1 MASSTETVIR
11 FVLPGTPRA
20 KERPRHRVLTRGNG
34 EIVRNKNGKP
44 IVTTYTPKQTGEEE
58 FAFRMIAAAAMEG
71 RRPFEGEIE
80 LKLCAYRRIPE
91 SWSKKKQADALAD
104 RIRPTPK
111 PDIDN
116 TMKLIDG
123 MKGVVWI
130 DDAQVTDAHIFKRYS
145 DTPRIVVEVRQ
156 LDLAAQQVPK
166 G

>member
-1 MASSTETVIR
+1 MLSKKGNPVI
-11 FVLPGTPRA
+11 LS
-20 KERPRHRVLTRGNG
+20 
-34 EIVRNKNGKP
+34 
-44 IVTTYTPKQTGEEE
+44 YTPKQTGEEE

-91 SWSKKKQADALAD
+91 SWSKKKQADARAD

-130 DDAQVTDAHIFKRYS
+130 DDAQITDAHIFKRYS

-156 LDLAAQQVPK
+156 LDLAAHHETK
-166 G
+166 E

>member
-1 MASSTETVIR
+1 MPDAVIR
-11 FVLPGTPRA
+11 FVVPGTPRSKLRA
-20 KERPRHRVLTRGNG
+20 RHRALIRGGQIVLSKKGNPV
-34 EIVRNKNGKP
+34 ILS
-44 IVTTYTPKQTGEEE
+44 YTPKQTGEEE

-91 SWSKKKQADALAD
+91 SWSKKKQADARAD

-130 DDAQVTDAHIFKRYS
+130 DDAQITDAHIFKRYS

-156 LDLAAQQVPK
+156 LDLAAHHETK
-166 G
+166 E